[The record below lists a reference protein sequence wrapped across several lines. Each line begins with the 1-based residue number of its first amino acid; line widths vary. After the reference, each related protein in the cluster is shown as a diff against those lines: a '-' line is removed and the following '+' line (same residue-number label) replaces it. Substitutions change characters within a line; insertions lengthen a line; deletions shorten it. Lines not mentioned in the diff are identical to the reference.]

1 MHILD
6 LLKERGFIAQVTYEE
21 DLYKQLEKEPTK
33 FYIGFD
39 PTAASL
45 HFGHFIPI
53 LAMMHMQRA
62 GHIPIAL
69 VGGGTVMIG
78 DPSGKS
84 DMRKMLTLDDI
95 NRNAEK
101 IHQQL
106 SHFLNFS
113 DGKAIMANNADW
125 LLALGRAFPQR
136 LLL

>member
-62 GHIPIAL
+62 GHIPIA
-69 VGGGTVMIG
+69 
-78 DPSGKS
+78 
-84 DMRKMLTLDDI
+84 
-95 NRNAEK
+95 
-101 IHQQL
+101 
-106 SHFLNFS
+106 
-113 DGKAIMANNADW
+113 
-125 LLALGRAFPQR
+125 
-136 LLL
+136 